1 MFKRFRR
8 RNGGN
13 PPAALLQSAVAQA
26 IDAVVLI
33 DVSNAVTYFNASAER
48 LWGYRRDEVL
58 GKNVSMLVP
67 EAHRHNHDA
76 LIDANRTTG
85 INKIVGTSREVI
97 IHRKDGST
105 VSASLALSKMQVGGS
120 WAYAA
125 FIRDRSTEIATRNDI
140 LDRAGASVDLVAMD
154 CEKVAGLSTQIS
166 QGAARQ
172 ASSAQHASA
181 AMEQITAS
189 MRNSAENAATTEKIA
204 TSCSR
209 DAQRAGESVSRA
221 VQAMA
226 EITEKIR
233 IVQEISRQTDLL
245 ALNAA
250 IEAARAGVH
259 GKGFAVVASEV
270 RKLAERSR
278 VAALEISRLSSET
291 HEASQEAGREI
302 AALVPEI
309 ARTADLVREISA
321 ATREQQV
328 GGEQINQAIRDL
340 DRVIQDSAATAH
352 SATETGASLKTRSS
366 DLSTLIASM
375 RSGKE

>member
-1 MFKRFRR
+1 MH
-8 RNGGN
+8 
-13 PPAALLQSAVAQA
+13 SAVAQA

-33 DVSNAVTYFNASAER
+33 DETNAVTYFNDSAEQ

-85 INKIVGTSREVI
+85 INKIVGTSREVTI
-97 IHRKDGST
+97 PRKDGST
-105 VSASLALSKMQVGGS
+105 VPASLALSKMKVRGS
-120 WAYAA
+120 WQYAA
-125 FIRDRSTEIATRNDI
+125 FIRDMSKEIATRNDI
-140 LDRAGASVDLVAMD
+140 LDRAGQSVDLVVVD
-154 CEKVAGLSTQIS
+154 CEKVAALSTQIS
-166 QGAARQ
+166 EGAARQ
-172 ASSAQHASA
+172 ASSAQQATA
-181 AMEQITAS
+181 AMEEITAS
-189 MRNSAENAATTEKIA
+189 LRNCATNAATTERIA
-204 TSCSR
+204 TGCSR
-209 DAQRAGESVSRA
+209 DAQRAGDSVSRA

-226 EITEKIR
+226 EIADKIR

-270 RKLAERSR
+270 RKLAERSQA
-278 VAALEISRLSSET
+278 AALEISRLSSET
-291 HEASQEAGREI
+291 RAASQEAGQEI

-309 ARTADLVREISA
+309 AKTADLVREISA

-328 GGEQINQAIRDL
+328 GGEQVNQAIRDL
-340 DRVIQDSAATAH
+340 DRVIQNSAATAH
-352 SATETGASLKTRSS
+352 SASQTSASLKSRST
-366 DLSTLIASM
+366 DLSALIGAM
-375 RSGKE
+375 RSGKL